1 MPFPSGVAT
10 APFTVTDLIPAGSV
24 AVHLTVMLA
33 LLTTDDVGEVIFTT
47 GNVVSRVAA
56 YSILVCLPVVSVT
69 MTVMTLEPGVSV
81 TGMVKSPA
89 GPGVTGVPLT
99 VTEPTPFV
107 PGVTVP
113 VTVVV
118 VGPTSGGVV
127 MAIIVA
133 AGSNVMFCTT
143 MLCLSAASVAV
154 IVTTLF
160 PAVKVTGALAV
171 NTPPAPMVVV
181 TVVPLTVTV
190 TV

>member
-1 MPFPSGVAT
+1 MVLTPAASVTAALNTPPAPTTAGTGRPLLTATVTVVTRFAPGGVAT
-10 APFTVTDLIPAGSV
+10 PDMV
-24 AVHLTVMLA
+24 
-33 LLTTDDVGEVIFTT
+33 
-47 GNVVSRVAA
+47 VAA
-56 YSILVCLPVVSVT
+56 V
-69 MTVMTLEPGVSV
+69 
-81 TGMVKSPA
+81 
-89 GPGVTGVPLT
+89 LT
-99 VTEPTPFV
+99 R
-107 PGVTVP
+107 
-113 VTVVV
+113 
-118 VGPTSGGVV
+118 GGFV